1 MDRIP
6 GSKQRLW
13 NTYPEA
19 TTGQWTTAVVVALA
33 LSAPAG
39 LLCVWL
45 ATSLLSGTHWLL
57 QTLAFAVV
65 GLVIGGGAL
74 VLLSK
79 LAGRGGRRAA

>member
-1 MDRIP
+1 MQNR
-6 GSKQRLW
+6 W

-19 TTGQWTTAVVVALA
+19 TSGQRTTAIVLALA
-33 LSAPAG
+33 LSVPTTF
-39 LLCVWL
+39 LCVWL
-45 ATSLLSGTHWLL
+45 AMSLLSGTHWLL

>member
-1 MDRIP
+1 MDRRTR
-6 GSKQRLW
+6 SMQNRW

-19 TTGQWTTAVVVALA
+19 TGGQRTTAIVLALA
-33 LSAPAG
+33 LSVPTTF
-39 LLCVWL
+39 LCVWL
-45 ATSLLSGTHWLL
+45 AMSLLSGTHWLL

>member
-1 MDRIP
+1 MDP
-6 GSKQRLW
+6 STGSKQRWW

-33 LSAPAG
+33 LSMPTG

-45 ATSLLSGTHWLL
+45 ATSLLSGAHWLL

-65 GLVIGGGAL
+65 GLVVGGGAL
-74 VLLSK
+74 VLLTK
-79 LAGRGGRRAA
+79 LAGRRAT

>member
-1 MDRIP
+1 M
-6 GSKQRLW
+6 W

-19 TTGQWTTAVVVALA
+19 TTEQWTTAVVVALV

-74 VLLSK
+74 VLLSR
-79 LAGRGGRRAA
+79 LAGNGGRRGV